1 MSRIRKQLADGT
13 KCLQLRSQIK
23 GQFYIKESSY
33 KSTFN
38 KRKTKI
44 LVEKWAQDMDN
55 SQKIQTTY
63 THADTYTPFH
73 LSRRQRSSNSALCQG
88 PELA

>member
-1 MSRIRKQLADGT
+1 MIKIRKQLANGT

-23 GQFYIKESSY
+23 GQFYIKKAST
-33 KSTFN
+33 KSIFN

-55 SQKIQTTY
+55 SQKIQMT
-63 THADTYTPFH
+63 
-73 LSRRQRSSNSALCQG
+73 
-88 PELA
+88 

>member
-1 MSRIRKQLADGT
+1 MSKIRKQLADGT

-23 GQFYIKESSY
+23 FYIKESSY

-73 LSRRQRSSNSALCQG
+73 LSRRQQSSNSALCQG